1 MAVLTAHRFTVSAPT
16 TRTFNGVFDEEVQAG
31 WGIPVVVRQQQIEPI
46 RVVPALRVLA
56 GHRDVLARGIGRG
69 HAFSRGGFNI
79 RGRHGDG
86 ERAAAGVSAAIDRA
100 ASVENQV
107 HWVLDAQFGEDQSRA
122 RAGHAA
128 ENLATLRRLALN
140 LLRRDKT
147 KKRGIRGKQLNA
159 GWDHQYLLRLLS
171 F

>member
-16 TRTFNGVFDEEVQAG
+16 TRTFKGVLDEKVQAG
-31 WGIPVVVRQQQIEPI
+31 WGIPVVVRQQQIKAVG
-46 RVVPALRVLA
+46 VVPALRVLA
-56 GHRDVLARGIGRG
+56 RVGNVLAPGIGRG

-122 RAGHAA
+122 RGGHAA
-128 ENLATLRRLALN
+128 ENLATVRRSTCCAG
-140 LLRRDKT
+140 T
-147 KKRGIRGKQLNA
+147 KPSGA
-159 GWDHQYLLRLLS
+159 G
-171 F
+171 